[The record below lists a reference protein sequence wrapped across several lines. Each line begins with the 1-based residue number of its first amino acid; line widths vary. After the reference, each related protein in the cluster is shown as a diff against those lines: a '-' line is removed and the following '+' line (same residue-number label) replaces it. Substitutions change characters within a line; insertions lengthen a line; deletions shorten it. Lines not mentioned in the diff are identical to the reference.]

1 VRPERLSLFAALLVL
16 SSACPGKIIEPP
28 PPPVVV
34 METPDA
40 GSLSRSARGNLRF
53 KGPER
58 LTTDFSAALGLR
70 PEQVCTELG
79 QYQCATLVHNVALG
93 GVDPYGPGLYEPSG
107 VTAVTTSLVVDR
119 IAWSACT
126 KRVDLDLVSPANAVV
141 FRGLTMTGP
150 KLTNAEGPEVT
161 TAIGELT
168 HRVLQRD
175 PYANEIARYQ
185 KLAKDIEATGNDE
198 PGRAWMQAVCFAV
211 LSSAESVFY

>member
-1 VRPERLSLFAALLVL
+1 MRPERLSLFAALLLL
-16 SSACPGKIIEPP
+16 SSACPGKIIEP

-40 GSLSRSARGNLRF
+40 GSLARSARGNLRF

-58 LTTDFSAALGLR
+58 LTADFSAALGLR
-70 PEQVCTELG
+70 PEDVCTELG
-79 QYQCATLVHNVALG
+79 RYQCATLVHNVALG

-126 KRVDLDLVSPANAVV
+126 KRVDLDLVAPGNAVV
-141 FRGLTMTGP
+141 FRGLSLTGP
-150 KLTNAEGPEVT
+150 RLTNAEGPEVT
-161 TAIGELT
+161 TAIGALT
-168 HRVLQRD
+168 QRALQRD
-175 PYANEIARYQ
+175 PYANEVARYV
-185 KLAKDIEATGNDE
+185 KLARDIEATGNAE